1 MNSDINVEHAAK
13 IAELNDTYRQGLSFT
28 ITRGVQALDDLIGL
42 IQAVRDYSDFNEGND
57 PYGEHDFGVLYWHND
72 KIFWKIDYYTP
83 ELKGWCDPL
92 SPDCNRVLTIMLAE
106 EY

>member
-13 IAELNDTYRQGLSFT
+13 IAELNDKYRQGLSFT

-42 IQAVRDYSDFNEGND
+42 IQAVRDYSDFNGDND

-92 SPDCNRVLTIMLAE
+92 DNRCTRVLTVMLAE